1 MFKKFGAICDCHAV
15 LLWLVSVSELKD
27 LLSACIRGQK
37 KLLSSDSGV
46 ELLQRRMMNL
56 GTVLWSY
63 FCRSSGTVVVW
74 CCLACSHFS
83 AFFFGVLRKGRHI
96 FTFPLLAKIPGYF
109 LALSNGG
116 LGFTMDNFLR
126 IPSLRRYFHKCPAD
140 YSEKSVGFVC
150 FFWKLALLR
159 S

>member
-1 MFKKFGAICDCHAV
+1 MHQRPEEA
-15 LLWLVSVSELKD
+15 LELRLWGRAPPEAYDEFRHS
-27 LLSACIRGQK
+27 
-37 KLLSSDSGV
+37 
-46 ELLQRRMMNL
+46 
-56 GTVLWSY
+56 
-63 FCRSSGTVVVW
+63 VVVLFLQKLW
-74 CCLACSHFS
+74 HSGGVVLPGVQSFQCF
-83 AFFFGVLRKGRHI
+83 FFFGVLRKGRHI
-96 FTFPLLAKIPGYF
+96 FTFTLLAKITGYF